1 MERDGKQGR
10 DLKRTSNLSN
20 VVFLDPG
27 LPVVYEGIPSSI
39 IVLVLTK
46 CPLVNDTIIASVFK
60 ERRRWY

>member
-20 VVFLDPG
+20 VVFLDPA

-39 IVLVLTK
+39 IVLILAE
-46 CPLVNDTIIASVFK
+46 CPFINNPIIASVLK
-60 ERRRWY
+60 QRRRWY